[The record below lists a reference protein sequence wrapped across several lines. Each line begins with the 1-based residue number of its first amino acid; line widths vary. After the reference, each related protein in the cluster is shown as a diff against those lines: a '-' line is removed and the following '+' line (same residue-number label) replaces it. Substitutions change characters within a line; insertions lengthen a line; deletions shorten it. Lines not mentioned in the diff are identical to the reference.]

1 MSSASENGQ
10 SALRRL
16 PPQVLEQICR
26 ALLVR
31 PLDEDSEDEDDDAED
46 SDDGDQLFHEPSLNV
61 LWHTIPDIAVLFYT
75 LPGDAYKRKYSK
87 KNNLRLSGHRR
98 FSFNDIPAAS
108 QLERFLDYARRVR
121 RIDSEVVLSKRIE
134 NYSAAPSAYTT
145 LARVLGPRVLFPN
158 LEEIHYSPLR
168 QPECTRIQVFRVLC
182 VLFGPQLRA
191 LHVLDFDPSS
201 VMEAQDLPPPTD
213 KEQKSFALLWNKLI
227 NTAPQ
232 LQKLSMIIE
241 PMGSSRTM
249 VATASSA
256 ICHLEHLVS
265 LELRSNACVLRPG
278 ALASLARLP
287 QLSSLRCDIGASFRT
302 SKFAARLAAGDGVG
316 PPFPALREL
325 EIAVPTL
332 ALPTDLLRFFQS
344 PRLAKLTITALAY
357 VPRSQVLPF
366 FLAITRMRA
375 QEHLRELHVKV
386 ERLRPTARLTEDV
399 QSLPWPIGKET
410 LAPLL
415 LLPGLEVLG
424 LNLRCRF
431 DVDDELLE
439 LLARSWPRLECLS
452 FRPTSP
458 TSLGLPEAPEPPLV
472 SDAPLMM
479 LDGNPAMTWPRPR
492 ATLFGLRAF
501 AQHCPQMRQVALEVD
516 ADMSRV
522 LPSRLETC
530 ARPQYVPN
538 GTLHLL
544 SVGLSP
550 IGDPY
555 AVAAFLSDVFP
566 AVREIYSDW
575 GDVNDCQGDAGRFDD
590 EWDDVQEYL
599 PDFIAVRLQEGRW
612 KQRVA
617 ARMS

>member
-1 MSSASENGQ
+1 M
-10 SALRRL
+10 
-16 PPQVLEQICR
+16 
-26 ALLVR
+26 
-31 PLDEDSEDEDDDAED
+31 
-46 SDDGDQLFHEPSLNV
+46 
-61 LWHTIPDIAVLFYT
+61 
-75 LPGDAYKRKYSK
+75 
-87 KNNLRLSGHRR
+87 
-98 FSFNDIPAAS
+98 
-108 QLERFLDYARRVR
+108 
-121 RIDSEVVLSKRIE
+121 
-134 NYSAAPSAYTT
+134 
-145 LARVLGPRVLFPN
+145 
-158 LEEIHYSPLR
+158 
-168 QPECTRIQVFRVLC
+168 
-182 VLFGPQLRA
+182 
-191 LHVLDFDPSS
+191 
-201 VMEAQDLPPPTD
+201 
-213 KEQKSFALLWNKLI
+213 
-227 NTAPQ
+227 
-232 LQKLSMIIE
+232 
-241 PMGSSRTM
+241 
-249 VATASSA
+249 
-256 ICHLEHLVS
+256 
-265 LELRSNACVLRPG
+265 LRPG

-302 SKFAARLAAGDGVG
+302 SKFAARLAAGDGVE

-332 ALPTDLLRFFQS
+332 ALPTDLLRFFES

-386 ERLRPTARLTEDV
+386 ERLRPTTRLAEDV

-415 LLPGLEVLG
+415 LLPGLEELD
-424 LNLRCRF
+424 LNLCCRF

-439 LLARSWPRLECLS
+439 LLARSWPKLKCLS

-458 TSLGLPEAPEPPLV
+458 TSWGLPEAPEPPLV
-472 SDAPLMM
+472 SVVDIGEGAAIGGRASDAPLMM

-538 GTLHLL
+538 GTLHSL

-599 PDFIAVRLQEGRW
+599 PDFLAVRLQEGRW
-612 KQRVA
+612 KQRA
-617 ARMS
+617 AA